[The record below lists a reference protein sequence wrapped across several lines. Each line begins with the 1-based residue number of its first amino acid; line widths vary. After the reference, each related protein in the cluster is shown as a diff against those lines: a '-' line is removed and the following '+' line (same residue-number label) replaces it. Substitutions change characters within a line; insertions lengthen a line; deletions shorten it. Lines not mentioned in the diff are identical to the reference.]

1 MRIALIT
8 DPLRRNYPEA
18 IQRAY
23 HRSLHHVVE
32 NIALAIK
39 GLGHAFKHFEANHHL
54 QNAIEKFN
62 PHIVF
67 NRSNRTICDH
77 DGASTPK
84 LLDQLEIPYT
94 GPNANNC
101 VIAFNKA
108 KTKSILIKRG
118 LRTANFVTF
127 SDPEEVFHPENLTF
141 PLIVKPIQG
150 GCSVGI
156 EWDNLIFTNEALKR
170 VCASL
175 ITDFNQPVIVESF
188 INGREFTV
196 GILGNEQPKVLPIL
210 EFIYQSEEAYHFRS
224 FKTKMNVG
232 KYEKKSC
239 PAALSREEKRE
250 IINLA
255 VRTYQAI
262 GCRDYARIDMRF
274 DKDHLPYVLEVNAFP
289 SLISGGSSFAYMA
302 EVGGLNFAAMIQR
315 ILGFAMK
322 RHQAKNTSIVPI
334 LSPKTLGK
342 NITQTRPPS
351 PIPR

>member
-23 HRSLHHVVE
+23 HRSLLHVIE
-32 NIALAIK
+32 NIAQAIK
-39 GLGHAFKHFEANHHL
+39 TLGHAFKHLEANHHL
-54 QNAIEKFN
+54 QDAIEKFN
-62 PHIVF
+62 PYIVF
-67 NRSNRTICDH
+67 NRSNRAIYEH
-77 DGASTPK
+77 GVASTPK

-94 GPNANNC
+94 GPNAKNC
-101 VIAFNKA
+101 VVAFNKA

-141 PLIVKPIQG
+141 PLIVKPVQG

-239 PAALSREEKRE
+239 PAALSGGEKRE

-255 VRTYQAI
+255 VSTYQAI
-262 GCRDYARIDMRF
+262 GCRDYARIDLRF
-274 DKDHLPYVLEVNAFP
+274 DESHIPYVLEVNAFP
-289 SLISGGSSFAYMA
+289 SLIPGASSFAYMA
-302 EVGGLNFAAMIQR
+302 EAGSLTFTKLIQL
-315 ILGFAMK
+315 IMEIAIK
-322 RHQAKNTSIVPI
+322 RTM
-334 LSPKTLGK
+334 
-342 NITQTRPPS
+342 R
-351 PIPR
+351 

>member
-23 HRSLHHVVE
+23 HRSLLHVIE
-32 NIALAIK
+32 NIAQAIK
-39 GLGHAFKHFEANHHL
+39 TLGHAFKHLEANHHL
-54 QNAIEKFN
+54 QDAIEKFN
-62 PHIVF
+62 PYIVF
-67 NRSNRTICDH
+67 NRSNRAIH
-77 DGASTPK
+77 EHSVASTPK

-94 GPNANNC
+94 GPNAKNC
-101 VIAFNKA
+101 VVAFNKA

-141 PLIVKPIQG
+141 PLIVKPVQG

-239 PAALSREEKRE
+239 PAALSGGEKRE

-255 VRTYQAI
+255 VSTYQAI
-262 GCRDYARIDMRF
+262 GCRDYARIDLRF
-274 DKDHLPYVLEVNAFP
+274 DESHIPYVLEVNAFP
-289 SLISGGSSFAYMA
+289 SLIPGGSSFAYMA
-302 EVGGLNFAAMIQR
+302 EAGSLTFTKLIQL
-315 ILGFAMK
+315 IMEIAIK
-322 RHQAKNTSIVPI
+322 RTM
-334 LSPKTLGK
+334 
-342 NITQTRPPS
+342 R
-351 PIPR
+351 

>member
-23 HRSLHHVVE
+23 HRSLLHVVE
-32 NIALAIK
+32 NIAQAIK
-39 GLGHAFKHFEANHHL
+39 TLGHAFKHLEANHHL
-54 QNAIEKFN
+54 QDAIEKFN
-62 PHIVF
+62 PYIVF
-67 NRSNRTICDH
+67 NRSNRAIH
-77 DGASTPK
+77 EHSVASTPK

-94 GPNANNC
+94 GPNAKNC
-101 VIAFNKA
+101 VVAFNKA

-141 PLIVKPIQG
+141 PLIVKPVQG

-156 EWDNLIFTNEALKR
+156 EWDNLIFTNETLKR

-239 PAALSREEKRE
+239 PAALSGGEKRE

-255 VRTYQAI
+255 VSTYQAI
-262 GCRDYARIDMRF
+262 GCRDYARIDLRF
-274 DKDHLPYVLEVNAFP
+274 DESHIPYVLEVNAFP
-289 SLISGGSSFAYMA
+289 SLIPGGSSFAYMA
-302 EVGGLNFAAMIQR
+302 EAGSITFTKLIQL
-315 ILGFAMK
+315 IMEIAIK
-322 RHQAKNTSIVPI
+322 RTM
-334 LSPKTLGK
+334 
-342 NITQTRPPS
+342 R
-351 PIPR
+351 

>member
-23 HRSLHHVVE
+23 HRSLLHVVE
-32 NIALAIK
+32 NIAQAIK
-39 GLGHAFKHFEANHHL
+39 TLGHAFKHLEANHHL
-54 QNAIEKFN
+54 QDAIEKFN
-62 PHIVF
+62 PYIVF
-67 NRSNRTICDH
+67 NRSNRAIYEH
-77 DGASTPK
+77 GVASTPK

-94 GPNANNC
+94 GPNAKNC
-101 VIAFNKA
+101 VVAFNKA

-141 PLIVKPIQG
+141 PLIVKPVQG

-156 EWDNLIFTNEALKR
+156 EWDNLIFTNETLKR

-239 PAALSREEKRE
+239 PAALSGGEKRE

-255 VRTYQAI
+255 VSTYQAI
-262 GCRDYARIDMRF
+262 GCRDYARIDLRF
-274 DKDHLPYVLEVNAFP
+274 DESHIPYVLEVNAFP
-289 SLISGGSSFAYMA
+289 SLIPGASSFAYMA
-302 EVGGLNFAAMIQR
+302 EAGSLTFTKLIQL
-315 ILGFAMK
+315 IMEIAIK
-322 RHQAKNTSIVPI
+322 RTM
-334 LSPKTLGK
+334 
-342 NITQTRPPS
+342 R
-351 PIPR
+351 